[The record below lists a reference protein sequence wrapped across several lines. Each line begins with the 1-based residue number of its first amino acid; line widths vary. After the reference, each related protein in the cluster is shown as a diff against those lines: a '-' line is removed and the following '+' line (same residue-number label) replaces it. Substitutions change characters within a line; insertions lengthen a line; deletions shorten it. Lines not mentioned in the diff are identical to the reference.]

1 MSNYDKKINIG
12 LVGLG
17 YLGQFHLKHL
27 MNLSQFNLKG
37 IFDINDDHGSK
48 IATKNKLS
56 LFNNYNDLI
65 QNVEAVCIATPTE
78 THYELAMEA
87 LNHNKHV
94 FIEKPICMSVSEA
107 KKILIKKNKHNKIV
121 QIGHIERFNPAFLML
136 HKNILHPKYINAERI
151 SPYNTRGTEISVVLD
166 LMIHDID
173 LILSLI
179 KSDIKDIFA
188 KGLNVLS
195 NNIDMAIAQLIFKN
209 GTVAWLTA
217 SRIAKKQSRQ
227 FRVIDQNKYYSLDL
241 LNHQLQSQSLNA
253 KNKLTYNKHSVIKQD
268 ALKLELE
275 AFANSIFN
283 QKDPITNVE
292 SAINVLQCVKL
303 IEKQVYTNY

>member
-1 MSNYDKKINIG
+1 
-12 LVGLG
+12 
-17 YLGQFHLKHL
+17 
-27 MNLSQFNLKG
+27 
-37 IFDINDDHGSK
+37 
-48 IATKNKLS
+48 
-56 LFNNYNDLI
+56 
-65 QNVEAVCIATPTE
+65 
-78 THYELAMEA
+78 
-87 LNHNKHV
+87 
-94 FIEKPICMSVSEA
+94 
-107 KKILIKKNKHNKIV
+107 
-121 QIGHIERFNPAFLML
+121 
-136 HKNILHPKYINAERI
+136 NAERI